1 MRTLLPVL
9 AVSAVLADDL
19 GVISP
24 RYDCP
29 IHDVDMDGNVLDQF
43 FGIGSWQECGM
54 YHIYSS
60 LRALTAIHLIHH
72 HKQSQKKYQTGWGH
86 ISSININHSK
96 SVDDIE

>member
-1 MRTLLPVL
+1 MRTLLLVL

-54 YHIYSS
+54 YHI
-60 LRALTAIHLIHH
+60 
-72 HKQSQKKYQTGWGH
+72 
-86 ISSININHSK
+86 
-96 SVDDIE
+96 